1 VRFRRFVRDG
11 VRTAIYRLA
20 RAASCAALL
29 LSGCAVG
36 PNFAPP
42 SPPGVTRYTAKPL
55 TSPHPN
61 PEPKVAGQR
70 FIEGRRHSDP
80 LVDGVSLQ
88 TAQRP
93 DQAVD

>member
-1 VRFRRFVRDG
+1 MRFFRRFLRDG
-11 VRTAIYRLA
+11 VRMAIYRLA
-20 RAASCAALL
+20 SAASCAALL

-36 PNFAPP
+36 PNFASP
-42 SPPGVTRYTAKPL
+42 SSPDVTRYTAKPL

-61 PEPKVAGQR
+61 PERWAKVHR
-70 FIEGRRHSDP
+70 RGRHPDP